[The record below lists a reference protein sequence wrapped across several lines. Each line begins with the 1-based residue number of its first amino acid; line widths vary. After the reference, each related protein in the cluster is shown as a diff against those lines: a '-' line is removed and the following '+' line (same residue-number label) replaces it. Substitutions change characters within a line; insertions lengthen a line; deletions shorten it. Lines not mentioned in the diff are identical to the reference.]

1 VQKESKELTVRE
13 SAVLLGIRLDNA
25 YSLVWAGKLAAKK
38 KDGKWI
44 VNRAAVEAR
53 ARARARV
60 RDAAVQARN
69 GERTAGG
76 VHA

>member
-1 VQKESKELTVRE
+1 VEKESNELSVRE

-25 YSLVWAGKLAAKK
+25 YSLVWAGKLSAKK
-38 KDGKWI
+38 KNGKWI
-44 VNRAAVEAR
+44 VNRAAVEQR

-60 RDAAVQARN
+60 REAAAQARN
-69 GERTAGG
+69 GERTAEG